1 MNTDALIVL
10 GIIIVAVVLFATEWL
25 SVDLVA
31 ILIIVAL
38 SVSGVISAQEGI
50 SGFSNPATITVAFMF
65 VLSYALLKTGSL
77 QRIGPYLSPIF
88 KKNFNLGILIMMLF
102 VGLISAFVNNTPIVA
117 MFIPVMISI
126 ANLSGISPSKLLIPL
141 SYASIFGGTCTLIGT
156 STNVLVSGI
165 AEEYGLEPFSMF
177 LCTPIGLVMLG
188 VGSLYIFFF
197 ANKLLPDRR
206 GDGDLQNRFD
216 LRNYLT
222 EIEVL
227 SDSEF
232 VGQRIMDSL
241 LVSELEIDIIEVR
254 RNGSM
259 FTLPAGDFVI
269 QAGDILKIRANVEK
283 LKALK
288 DRMRVNFNTHSIRI
302 NENEIT
308 EGDTTILELII
319 TSGSSFQ
326 GKTLREMD
334 FRRRF
339 RAIPLAIMHREEV
352 VHEHLHEVV
361 LQAGDIILTEIKTHR
376 VKNLKQL
383 EMSQQSPFII
393 LSEEGI
399 IDFNKKKFLMV
410 LSVIVGVIGLATFDI
425 LPIVTATI
433 LGSAILVLTKTI
445 SMKEM
450 YESIEW
456 KIIFLLAGA
465 LSLGI
470 GMEKSGLAD
479 MLATFFVEN
488 LGSYGPVVI
497 VSGMYLVTSLMTEV
511 MSNNATAALI
521 APIAITTADKLHMS
535 PYPFLMAVMLAAS
548 ASFMTPIGYQTNTM
562 VYSAGQYK
570 FKDFFRIGMWLNLLF
585 WIIATL
591 LIPLIYPFELP
602 A

>member
-1 MNTDALIVL
+1 MGIDAVIVL
-10 GIIIVAVVLFATEWL
+10 GVIVVAIVLFATEWL

-31 ILIIVAL
+31 ILIIL
-38 SVSGVISAQEGI
+38 SLTVTGVISAQEGI
-50 SGFSNPATITVAFMF
+50 SGLSNPATVTVAFMF

-88 KKNFNLGILIMMLF
+88 KKNFNVGILIMMLF
-102 VGLISAFVNNTPIVA
+102 IGVISAFVNNTPIVA

-165 AEEYGLEPFSMF
+165 AEEYGLEAFPMF
-177 LCTPIGLVMLG
+177 LSAPIGIVLLI
-188 VGSLYIFFF
+188 VGALYIFLFGE
-197 ANKLLPDRR
+197 KLLPDRR
-206 GDGDLQNRFD
+206 AEGDIQNRFD

-227 SDSEF
+227 GDSDF

-269 QAGDILKIRANVEK
+269 QSGDILKIRANVEK

-288 DRMRVNFNTHSIRI
+288 DRLKVNFNTQAIRI

-319 TSGSSFQ
+319 TADSSFQ

-334 FRRRF
+334 FRRRY
-339 RAIPLAIMHREEV
+339 RAIPLAIQHREEV
-352 VHEHLHEVV
+352 VHENLHEVE
-361 LQAGDIILTEIKTHR
+361 LQPGDIILTEIKTHR
-376 VKNLKQL
+376 VKNLKML
-383 EMSQQSPFII
+383 EMSQKSPFII

-399 IDFNKKKFLMV
+399 IDFNKQKFLTV
-410 LSVIVGVIGLATFDI
+410 LSVILGVVGLATFNV
-425 LPIVTATI
+425 LPIVISTL
-433 LGSAILVLTKTI
+433 LGSAILVLTRTI
-445 SMKEM
+445 SMKEL
-450 YESIEW
+450 YDSIEW

-465 LSLGI
+465 LSLGV
-470 GMEKSGLAD
+470 GMERSGLAD
-479 MLATFFVEN
+479 VLADFFVHH
-488 LGSYGPVVI
+488 LGGFGPVAI
-497 VSGMYLVTSLMTEV
+497 VSGMYFVTSIMTEM

-521 APIAITTADKLHMS
+521 APIAITTAEKLELS
-535 PYPFLMAVMLAAS
+535 PYPFLIAVMLAAS

-570 FKDFFRIGMWLNLLF
+570 FKDFFKVGIWLNLLF
-585 WIIATL
+585 WIIATF
-591 LIPLIYPFELP
+591 LIPLIYPF
-602 A
+602 